1 MTTRRDFLKQTT
13 VIPVVGMLP
22 ASVVR
27 SGKPRRTAGT
37 ETNLER
43 LRRHCLDRLPGRYEL
58 SCFPSAIRRLDH
70 ELATLDRLGRVDEF
84 LAVGELGEFA
94 HEEGIQLR
102 LTGSGC
108 SSIIPYLVGL
118 SDVDPIRHRLFFE
131 RFCDPDGRWAPP
143 FAIRVEEEHLDRI
156 SRIASLGYGEGFI
169 EETISFMPGT
179 TLERVPWLVVELLQ
193 REQGCTVDLRRIPLD
208 DDQAFR
214 LIQRGDNEGMGVFDS
229 DGLRSLLP
237 HLRPVSIEKLAAA
250 ATVYTLAIK
259 RGDLLEQ
266 YLQQADEPEFPG
278 SENADILDA
287 LAETRGLILYQGQIM
302 MLLNRIGG
310 ICPADGFDL
319 IKAVFK
325 KKAARIAEYRGQF
338 LRTAVGNGIAQE
350 TAKRLFDQITEAAG
364 YASCLCKANY
374 VSEAMMIYQAAYL
387 KAHYRPEFDSVLRDL
402 RAST

>member
-1 MTTRRDFLKQTT
+1 MTTRRDFLKRTT

-22 ASVVR
+22 ASIASHGR
-27 SGKPRRTAGT
+27 LGRDAKP

-43 LRRHCLDRLPGRYEL
+43 LRRLCLDRLQDRYEQAC
-58 SCFPSAIRRLDH
+58 SPAAIRRLDH
-70 ELATLDRLGRVDEF
+70 ELAILDRLGRVDEF
-84 LAVGELGEFA
+84 LAVGELTDFA

-102 LTGSGC
+102 LTGSAC

-118 SDVDPIRHRLFFE
+118 SDVDPIRHQLFFE

-143 FAIRVEEEHLDRI
+143 FAIRVEEEHLNRI
-156 SRIASLGYGEGFI
+156 SRIASLGYGENFI

-229 DGLRSLLP
+229 DGLGSLLP

-266 YLQQADEPEFPG
+266 YLQQADETEFPG
-278 SENADILDA
+278 SENADILDV
-287 LAETRGLILYQGQIM
+287 LAETRGLILYQEQIM

-310 ICPADGFDL
+310 ICPADGFDF

-325 KKAARIAEYRGQF
+325 RKAVEVAEYRRKF
-338 LRTAVGNGIAQE
+338 LRNAVGDKTDKEMSG
-350 TAKRLFDQITEAAG
+350 RLLDRITEAAG

-374 VSEAMMIYQAAYL
+374 VSEAMMVYQAAYL
-387 KAHYRPEFDSVLRDL
+387 KAHHRSEFDRVLGKSRGQN
-402 RAST
+402 